1 MAASSNPSQHSYM
14 RSLIARDLLLEE
26 WQLVERS
33 GAIVPPGLKGDY
45 LEGDCLVSLYC
56 LSVFTTELIVF
67 GWGTCSVT
75 CSTPI
80 NETLL

>member
-14 RSLIARDLLLEE
+14 RSLIARDLLMEE

-56 LSVFTTELIVF
+56 LSVFTSYYSLVGARARLLVAF
-67 GWGTCSVT
+67 L
-75 CSTPI
+75 STK
-80 NETLL
+80 LCF